1 MVQIVESVLLKKE
14 FNEYPPLRE
23 YIPSEIC
30 LNPEDADILKT
41 EFSDKL
47 SFHKAWK
54 EGFYHI
60 NPNSYVGIIKLPNGI
75 LRLNPKVEISN
86 LFYMLSYAYD
96 VEFFR
101 KETVNYED
109 ASDIYE
115 FIIAI
120 FNKKVTELIQGGVF
134 RNYLESQEN
143 LNYVRGKISIM
154 QNIKENNILQH
165 RLFCVFDDY
174 TANIL
179 ENQIIKY
186 VLFRLSRDSFKKR
199 RLSDEIRENYYHFDE
214 VSNKIVLPENFPAIN
229 YTRMN
234 QHYEDIHKLCKLI
247 LEKLSIS
254 ERTGRNSFSSFLL
267 DMNKLF
273 EKFIFRFLDEITRNS
288 NLNDVKIIPQEQYYL
303 DNDNKM
309 ELKPDI
315 VIKKNDVPLIVFD
328 TKYKKKKET
337 DNINMDIYQVL
348 AYCKGINVKKAVLLY
363 PEWEGECL
371 KKDRI
376 EVKNSGIEIRI
387 MTINLAGDKQTFDR
401 NCINLVKEIMGFA
414 GISVDLGLVSSNI
427 LGGKALI

>member
-14 FNEYPPLRE
+14 FNEYPPLTE

-30 LNPEDADILKT
+30 LDPVDADILNT
-41 EFSDKL
+41 DFSDKL
-47 SFHKAWK
+47 SIHKAWK
-54 EGFYHI
+54 EGFYSI
-60 NPNSYVGIIKLPNGI
+60 NPKSYVGIIKLPNGK
-75 LRLNPKVEISN
+75 LCLNPKVEISN

-109 ASDIYE
+109 APDIYE

-134 RNYLESQEN
+134 RNYLESHEN

-186 VLFRLSRDSFKKR
+186 VLFSLSRDSFER
-199 RLSDEIRENYYHFDE
+199 RHLSDKLRENYYHFDE
-214 VSNKIVLPENFPAIN
+214 VSNKIILPENFPDIK

-234 QHYEDIHKLCKLI
+234 QHYEHIHQLCKII

-267 DMNKLF
+267 DMNVVF
-273 EKFIFRFLDEITRNS
+273 EKFIFRFMDEIISNS
-288 NLNDVKIIPQEQYYL
+288 NLNDVKIIPQGWYSF
-303 DNDNKM
+303 DNDGKIKLN
-309 ELKPDI
+309 PDI

-328 TKYKKKKET
+328 TKYKKKKEK
-337 DNINMDIYQVL
+337 DPINMDIYQVL

-363 PEWEGECL
+363 PEWEGDCL
-371 KKDRI
+371 LKDAI
-376 EVKNSGIEIRI
+376 KVKNSDIEIRI
-387 MTINLAGDKQTFDR
+387 MTINLAGDKQTFEI
-401 NCINLVKEIMGFA
+401 NCINLVKEVMDFA
-414 GISVDLGLVSSNI
+414 GISI
-427 LGGKALI
+427 LLPLSFLI

>member
-14 FNEYPPLRE
+14 LNEYPPLRE
-23 YIPSEIC
+23 YIPSEIDF
-30 LNPEDADILKT
+30 NPEDADILNT
-41 EFSDKL
+41 QFSDKL
-47 SFHKAWK
+47 SLHKAWK
-54 EGFYHI
+54 EGLYHI
-60 NPNSYVGIIKLPNGI
+60 NPKSYVGIIKLPNGI

-96 VEFFR
+96 VDFFR
-101 KETVNYED
+101 KQTVQYDD

-120 FNKKVTELIQGGVF
+120 FNKKVTELIQGGIF

-199 RLSDEIRENYYHFDE
+199 YLSDEIRENYYHFDE

-234 QHYEDIHKLCKLI
+234 QHYEHIHKLCKLI

-267 DMNKLF
+267 DMNELF

-288 NLNDVKIIPQEQYYL
+288 NLYDVKIIPQEWYSL
-303 DNDNKM
+303 DTDSKIK
-309 ELKPDI
+309 LKPDI
-315 VIKKNDVPLIVFD
+315 IIKKNDVPLIVFD
-328 TKYKKKKET
+328 TKYKKKKEK

-371 KKDRI
+371 KIDRI
-376 EVKNSGIEIRI
+376 EVKNSDIEIRI

-427 LGGKALI
+427 LGEKL